1 MKRTDVMFSMGLLIV
16 IFPFIGDAVARDL
29 VSAAS
34 TTANTVKSVAQGLAV
49 TGVIGGGA
57 IMQIPGAGEFGKR
70 VLISGLVGCLCAFGA
85 PAFLDMMKSIFGGL

>member
-1 MKRTDVMFSMGLLIV
+1 MNIKTTIIILSIV
-16 IFPFIGDAVARDL
+16 VIIFPALETAMARDL

-34 TTANTVKSVAQGLAV
+34 STANTVKSVAQGLAV

-70 VLISGLVGCLCAFGA
+70 VLISGMVGCLCAFGA

>member
-1 MKRTDVMFSMGLLIV
+1 MKRTDLIISIILAIV
-16 IFPFIGDAVARDL
+16 LFPFMSDAIARDL